1 MGSPQPPTGFVTAT
15 IPKPHDP
22 RWSRWRRRLA
32 WTLAGALAAVLLG
45 IVSVL
50 ATIAWYGRGAAEV
63 DPRSLLDYRP
73 TLVTRVLAR
82 DGTLIGELHT
92 GERRTLVSDAG
103 LPPRLVDAF
112 LAAEDADFFTHEGLD
127 WPSIGRAIA
136 ANFTRGE
143 VHQGASTITQQV
155 IKNTLLAHERGIT
168 RKSEELLL
176 AGRVEA
182 TLDKRQIF
190 TIYVNQIYF
199 GEGRYGVV
207 EAARD
212 CFAKSLAELDLG
224 EMATL
229 AALPNAPGVVTCRRR
244 TGRLAARRDYVLAQ
258 MVEHGFA
265 RSDEIAGCL
274 GQPIVAVA
282 PEIGR
287 EALGEADE
295 FVELARLELIRRY
308 GPDALERLG
317 ATVRTSVDL
326 EVQRAARAG
335 GRREL
340 DLLEARHGYGGHA
353 RPLAPQARQRLEARA
368 PAELE
373 IGDRRMVVIAET
385 GPIRAGER
393 IRASLATHALEIE
406 LGSLAQLDEAAI
418 AQRFGAGHGLS
429 VQIRARASADRP
441 ALAELVPGPELA
453 LVLAEVASGDLLA
466 VLGGREFR
474 RGEFDR
480 ARLGHRQPGSSF
492 KPVVFAAALRSGQF
506 TPDSTLPSPDQGRA
520 IDLREALA
528 QSDNA
533 VALALFDAI
542 GPGPIHALAR
552 DLGIRSS
559 LSAQRSLA
567 LGTSELSPLELL
579 TAYLTLARGGDGIE
593 PRAILE
599 IEVPARLDGT
609 RPERIDDAQASPR
622 RFGVAPEL
630 ATAMTELLTHVITY
644 GTGKPAQAL
653 DRPVAGKTGTTDEA
667 RDAWFAGF
675 TANHVAVTWVGFD
688 IPASL
693 GRDESGSSLAL
704 AIWLAA
710 LERASA
716 GHPIAPLA
724 SADARAPER
733 VSDRP

>member
-1 MGSPQPPTGFVTAT
+1 VTAT
-15 IPKPHDP
+15 LPARPKP
-22 RWSRWRRRLA
+22 RWPRWRRRLA
-32 WTLAGALAAVLLG
+32 WALAGVLTALSLAVLA
-45 IVSVL
+45 VL
-50 ATIAWYGRGAAEV
+50 ATVAWYGRGAAQV

-73 TLVTRVLAR
+73 AQVTRVLAR

-92 GERRTLVSDAG
+92 GERRTLVGYRA
-103 LPPRLVDAF
+103 LPPQLVDAF

-127 WPSIGRAIA
+127 WPSIARAIA
-136 ANFTRGE
+136 ANLTRGE

-155 IKNTLLAHERGIT
+155 IKNTLLTHARGIT

-212 CFAKSLAELDLG
+212 CFAKSLDELDLG

-244 TGRLAARRDYVLAQ
+244 TERLAARRDYVLAQ

-265 RSDEIAGCL
+265 RPDEIADFV

-282 PEIGR
+282 PETGR

-295 FVELARLELIRRY
+295 FVELARLELVRRY
-308 GPDALERLG
+308 GPDAVDRLG

-326 EVQRAARAG
+326 DIQRAARAA

-340 DLLEARHGYGGHA
+340 DQLEARHGYGGHA

-373 IGDRRMVVIAET
+373 IGDRVMVVLADH

-393 IRASLATHALEIE
+393 LRATLATHRVEIE
-406 LGSLAQLDEAAI
+406 LGELAPLDDAVI
-418 AQRFGAGHGLS
+418 AQRFPAGHGIS
-429 VQIRARASADRP
+429 VRIRARPSAGRP
-441 ALAELVPGPELA
+441 ALAELVPGPQLA
-453 LVLAEVASGDLLA
+453 LVLAEVASGELLA

-480 ARLGHRQPGSSF
+480 ARLGHRQPGSTF
-492 KPVVFAAALRSGQF
+492 KPVVFAAALRSGAF
-506 TPDSTLPSPDQGRA
+506 TPDSTLPSPELGRA

-542 GPGPIHALAR
+542 GPGPVHALAR

-559 LSAQRSLA
+559 LSADRSLA

-579 TAYLTLARGGDGIE
+579 TAYLTLARRGEGID
-593 PRAILE
+593 PRAIVE
-599 IEVPARLDGT
+599 IEVPAALDGS
-609 RPERIDDAQASPR
+609 RPEPRAAAQSNPG
-622 RFGVAPEL
+622 FGVSAEL
-630 ATAMTELLTHVITY
+630 AAAMTELLTHVVAV
-644 GTGKPAQAL
+644 GTGKPALAL
-653 DRPVAGKTGTTDEA
+653 NRPVAGKTGTTDDA

-675 TANHVAVTWVGFD
+675 TANHAAVTWVGFD
-688 IPASL
+688 TPASL

-710 LERASA
+710 LERASV
-716 GHPIAPLA
+716 GHPIAPLPG
-724 SADARAPER
+724 ADPRAGL
-733 VSDRP
+733 